1 MSVYRMRERIFGR
14 LRRIWPTSLLG
25 RLSLVMVAGLLVT
38 QLTASAIWAGQ
49 LRAKAQ
55 VEAQSAAQY
64 VAHSASA
71 AIRFFRSLP
80 PSYRALTIQQLREM
94 GGTRFFVNLNH
105 AYVPVKQIAAHP
117 LADGVIATVG
127 ATLKSDLPHSP
138 SFHLAFAWPDDLI
151 VSEGDV
157 RLSDLP
163 EAWVQHIL
171 LLQPD
176 PAPILV
182 IQTEIEPGNWLYMA
196 ALMPNP
202 YFLSSNDPLAWDRL
216 ALQGLSLAAVLLLC
230 LLVVRWITRPLAA
243 LSDAAA
249 AFGQDEKAPPLPETG
264 SREFINTA
272 RAFSAMRERIQ
283 RYIEDRERLF
293 ISISHD
299 LRTPI
304 TRLKLRSELLDDE
317 ELRNEFEE
325 DLDELD
331 MMVKGALQC
340 VKDSD
345 IHENPAEV
353 KLDALLGRLVRSAQL
368 AGHEVGYAES
378 GLSVRAKPL
387 ALKRAIGNLLDN
399 ALFYGKRAEINA
411 RSETG
416 AVTIAVRDHGP
427 GVPEDAFASLFDP
440 YVRLAHGRE
449 QNDGGMGLGLGIAR
463 SVIEA
468 HGGQLIL
475 ENHPEGGLNATI
487 RLPA

>member
-1 MSVYRMRERIFGR
+1 MRERLLGR
-14 LRRIWPTSLLG
+14 LRRIWPASLLG

-80 PSYRALTIQQLREM
+80 PSYRSLTIQQLREM

-182 IQTEIEPGNWLYMA
+182 IQTEVEPGNWLYMA

-317 ELRNEFEE
+317 ALRNEFEE

>member
-1 MSVYRMRERIFGR
+1 MRERIFGR
-14 LRRIWPTSLLG
+14 LRRIWPASLLG

-80 PSYRALTIQQLREM
+80 PSYRSLTIQQLREM

>member
-1 MSVYRMRERIFGR
+1 MRRR
-14 LRRIWPTSLLG
+14 LLQLLPQSLLG
-25 RLSLVMVAGLLVT
+25 RLTLVMVAGLLVT
-38 QLTASAIWAGQ
+38 QLAASIIWAGQ
-49 LRAKAQ
+49 SRAKAQ
-55 VEAQSAAQY
+55 VEAQSASQY
-64 VAHSASA
+64 MAHSASG

-80 PSYRALTIQQLREM
+80 ANYRLLLIQQLREM
-94 GGTRFFVNLNH
+94 GGTRFFVNLNR
-105 AYVPVKQIAAHP
+105 AYVPVARIAEHP
-117 LADGVIATVG
+117 LARSVIDTVG

-138 SFHLAFAWPDDLI
+138 DFHLAFAWPDQLV
-151 VSEGDV
+151 VSENGV
-157 RLSDLP
+157 RLGDLP
-163 EAWVQHIL
+163 DAWVQHIL

-202 YFLSSNDPLAWDRL
+202 YFLSVNDPLAWDRL

-243 LSDAAA
+243 LSEAAA
-249 AFGQDEKAPPLPETG
+249 AFGNGQDDRAPPLPLPEGG

-283 RYIEDRERLF
+283 RYIEDRDRLF

-317 ELRNEFEE
+317 VLRNEFEE

-353 KLDALLGRLVRSAQL
+353 KLDAMLGRLVRSARL
-368 AGHEVGYAES
+368 AGHEVGYRDS

-399 ALFYGKRAEINA
+399 ALFYGDRAEIDV
-411 RSETG
+411 RGEPG
-416 AVTIAVRDHGP
+416 AVAITVRDHGP
-427 GVPEDAFASLFDP
+427 GVPEEAFASLFEP
-440 YVRLAHGRE
+440 YVRLEHGRE

-463 SVIEA
+463 SIIEA
-468 HGGQLIL
+468 HGGELVL

>member
-1 MSVYRMRERIFGR
+1 MPRR
-14 LRRIWPTSLLG
+14 LPALLDKLLPQSLLG
-25 RLSLVMVAGLLVT
+25 RLTLVMVAGLLVT
-38 QLTASAIWAGQ
+38 QLAASMIWATQ
-49 LRAKAQ
+49 LRAKSQ
-55 VEAQSAAQY
+55 VEAQSASQY
-64 VAHSASA
+64 VAHSASG

-80 PSYRALTIQQLREM
+80 ANYRLLLIQQLREM
-94 GGTRFFVNLNH
+94 GGTRFFVNLNR
-105 AYVPVKQIAAHP
+105 AYVPVTQIAEHP
-117 LADGVIATVG
+117 LARSVIDTVG
-127 ATLKSDLPHSP
+127 ATLKNDLPHSP
-138 SFHLAFAWPDDLI
+138 AFHLAFAWPDQLV
-151 VSEGDV
+151 VSENDV
-157 RLSDLP
+157 HLSDLP
-163 EAWVQHIL
+163 DAWVQHVL

-202 YFLSSNDPLAWDRL
+202 YFLSTNDPLAWDRL

-243 LSDAAA
+243 LSEAAA
-249 AFGQDEKAPPLPETG
+249 AFGNGQDDRATPLPETG

-283 RYIEDRERLF
+283 RYIEDRDRLF

-317 ELRNEFEE
+317 ALRNEFEE

-353 KLDALLGRLVRSAQL
+353 KLDALLGRLVRSARL
-368 AGHEVGYAES
+368 AGHEVGYRDS

-399 ALFYGKRAEINA
+399 ALFYGDRAEIDVRGA
-411 RSETG
+411 PG
-416 AVTIAVRDHGP
+416 AVAIAVRDHGP
-427 GVPEDAFASLFDP
+427 GVPEEAFASLFQP
-440 YVRLAHGRE
+440 YVRLEHGRE

-463 SVIEA
+463 SIIEA
-468 HGGQLIL
+468 HGGELIL